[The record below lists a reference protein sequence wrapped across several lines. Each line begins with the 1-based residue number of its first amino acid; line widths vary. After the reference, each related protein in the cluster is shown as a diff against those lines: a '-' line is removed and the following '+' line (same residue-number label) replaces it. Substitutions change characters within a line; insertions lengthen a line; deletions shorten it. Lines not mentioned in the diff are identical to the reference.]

1 LYDRDWFQ
9 CHKVSVPFTNS
20 FECREVPP
28 FAALSVTSYFCPLSC
43 ASYLSFVIRNLPSSS
58 EIAEVTVRALTAP
71 DLRCADSLPLT
82 RGEGAL
88 MTKDPSRHRLLQE
101 QIEAAK
107 LSTEEYIDTDFETVR
122 PPVPSRPPSTSHPA
136 RK

>member
-1 LYDRDWFQ
+1 
-9 CHKVSVPFTNS
+9 
-20 FECREVPP
+20 
-28 FAALSVTSYFCPLSC
+28 
-43 ASYLSFVIRNLPSSS
+43 
-58 EIAEVTVRALTAP
+58 
-71 DLRCADSLPLT
+71 
-82 RGEGAL
+82 